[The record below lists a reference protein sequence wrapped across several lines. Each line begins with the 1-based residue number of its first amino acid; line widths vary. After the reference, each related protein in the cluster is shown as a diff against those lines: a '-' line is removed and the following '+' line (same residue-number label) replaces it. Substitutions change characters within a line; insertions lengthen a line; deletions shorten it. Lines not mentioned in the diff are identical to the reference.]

1 MENYL
6 SFAIVIKVIVI
17 MMLLS
22 NIPMSVY
29 FSLIHQRGDISIMK
43 YLRQVIKITI
53 FLTLS
58 PL

>member
-1 MENYL
+1 MVILMENYL
-6 SFAIVIKVIVI
+6 LFAIVIKVIVI

-43 YLRQVIKITI
+43 YLRQV
-53 FLTLS
+53 
-58 PL
+58 